1 MNSES
6 DTCPTCGRPLPG
18 LNPAALL
25 PPESL
30 SSDPDFP
37 RRPSID
43 GVGVDPNLD
52 RGRLSGSSAGA
63 GTADA
68 LAGLDLGPT
77 PHARDSSEMVT
88 VVNDFDP
95 DPPPGSRWPRLLLI
109 SYASAVTL
117 GLIWTLAGGR
127 RAALRPEAPAAEP
140 AGDRGGRARLSGRS
154 VPEPLL
160 AADRLVDFGGSIRV
174 GDLEIIPTDIERGP
188 VVLHRVAG
196 TNKQRDG
203 GPDALRLR
211 LRLKNRS
218 TDAMFAPLDE
228 SFVRE
233 TATGPPGSSIESGN
247 GDRIYAYPLAEAS
260 EWAIEGQTFPTLR
273 PGESAAIWIVTAANA
288 PPLADGPV
296 IWRLKLRT
304 GIGRVDVV
312 GVRFRATDVAR
323 VLVEKRLGSP
333 PEPGR
338 DRAKP

>member
-18 LNPAALL
+18 LNTAALL
-25 PPESL
+25 SPESS

-43 GVGVDPNLD
+43 GVSVDPILG
-52 RGRLSGSSAGA
+52 RGRSSGSSPGV

-68 LAGLDLGPT
+68 LSGLDLGPT
-77 PHARDSSEMVT
+77 PQARDSSEMVT

-140 AGDRGGRARLSGRS
+140 VGDRGGRARLSGRS
-154 VPEPLL
+154 APEPPLV
-160 AADRLVDFGGSIRV
+160 ADRLVDLGGSIRI
-174 GDLEIIPTDIERGP
+174 GDLEVSPTGVERGP
-188 VVLHRVAG
+188 VVLHHLAG
-196 TNKQRDG
+196 TDERRDG
-203 GPDALRLR
+203 GPDAYKLR

-218 TDAMFAPLDE
+218 ADAVFAPLDE

-233 TATGPPGSSIESGN
+233 TTSGPPGSSIASGQR
-247 GDRIYAYPLAEAS
+247 DRIYAYPLAEAS
-260 EWAIEGQTFPTLR
+260 EWAIEGQSFPTLR
-273 PGESAAIWIVTAANA
+273 PGESAAILVVTAANA
-288 PPLADGPV
+288 PPLADGP
-296 IWRLKLRT
+296 ITWRVKLRT

-312 GVRFRATDVAR
+312 GVRFRAADV
-323 VLVEKRLGSP
+323 
-333 PEPGR
+333 
-338 DRAKP
+338 RADP